1 MVPAEFVMPAT
12 ETRLSF
18 LTHRTS
24 AVRLSDPA
32 PDHGQIREVLG
43 AACSVPDHGRLR
55 PYRFVVVAGDAR
67 ERFGQAL
74 ADVAVAANPAASAHA
89 EKIKNKAYFAPM
101 LVALISSPRPGSS
114 IPVWEQE
121 ATAACAG
128 YAVVL
133 AAEALGFG
141 AVWKSAPVHDGDALQ
156 ALLQLSAHERFLGWV
171 NIGTRADRPL
181 TRPVVDVDALITT
194 L

>member
-1 MVPAEFVMPAT
+1 MPDT
-12 ETRLSF
+12 DLRLTF

-24 AVRLSDPA
+24 AVRLSAPA
-32 PDHGQIREVLG
+32 PDHEVVRQLLA
-43 AACSVPDHGRLR
+43 AACHVPDHGRLR
-55 PYRFVVVAGDAR
+55 PYRFVIVGGDAR
-67 ERFGQAL
+67 DRFGQAL
-74 ADVAVAANPAASAHA
+74 ADAAVAASPAAAPHA
-89 EKIKNKAYFAPM
+89 DKIKNKAFFGPL
-101 LVALISSPRPGSS
+101 LVALISSPRLGTS

-128 YAVVL
+128 FGVVL

-141 AVWKSAPVHDGDALQ
+141 AVWKSAPVHDGEALQ
-156 ALLQLSAHERFLGWV
+156 ALLALVPHERFLGWV

-181 TRPVVDVDALITT
+181 TRPVVDLDALITT

>member
-1 MVPAEFVMPAT
+1 MVPAEFVMPAS

-24 AVRLSDPA
+24 AIRLSEPA
-32 PDHGQIREVLG
+32 PDHGTLRELLG
-43 AACSVPDHGRLR
+43 AACTVPDHGRLR
-55 PYRFVVVAGDAR
+55 PYRFVVVGGDAR

-74 ADVAVAANPAASAHA
+74 ADAAVAANPGATAHA
-89 EKIKNKAYFAPM
+89 EKIKNKAFFAPV
-101 LVALISSPRPGSS
+101 LVALLSSPRQGSS

-141 AVWKSAPVHDGDALQ
+141 AVWKSAPVHEGEALQ
-156 ALLQLSAHERFLGWV
+156 TLLHLSPHERFLGWV

-181 TRPVVDVDALITT
+181 TRPVVDVEALITT